1 MTENATETEIEA
13 KTKPQPTM
21 RNLRVWNIVV
31 GFAHLIQGI
40 LIVVL
45 SNDFALPI
53 TASYMSG
60 PPGAPLQEPVVL
72 LDTPLGW
79 GVALFF
85 FLSAFFHFLVS
96 LPGVYE
102 RYSNGLL
109 ARHNYYR
116 WVEYSVSSSVMIV
129 LIAQII
135 GISDAAALIAIFGVN
150 ASMIL
155 FGWVQEKYVKPGNGD
170 MLPFAFGSFAG
181 SVPWLIFL
189 LYLIAPNN
197 TLNEQAPAFVYAI
210 VVTIFLLFNCFAIVQ
225 WLQYKKKPI
234 NYVRGEK
241 AYIVLSL
248 VAKSALAWQIFAN
261 TLIPPA

>member
-1 MTENATETEIEA
+1 MAADKSSKVKAE
-13 KTKPQPTM
+13 PTM
-21 RNLRVWNIVV
+21 RNLRIWNISV
-31 GFAHLIQGI
+31 GFAHLIQGV

-60 PPGAPLQEPVVL
+60 PPGAPLQQPVVL

-96 LPGVYE
+96 LPGIYE
-102 RYSNGLL
+102 RYTTGLSE
-109 ARHNYYR
+109 RHNYYR
-116 WVEYSVSSSVMIV
+116 WVEYSISSSVMIV

-135 GISDAAALIAIFGVN
+135 GISDAAAIIAIFGVN

-155 FGWVQEKYVKPGNGD
+155 FGWVQEKYVKPGAGD
-170 MLPFAFGSFAG
+170 MVPFAFGSFAG
-181 SVPWLIFL
+181 SVPWLVFL

-197 TLNEQAPAFVYAI
+197 QLDAQAPAFVYAI
-210 VVTIFLLFNCFAIVQ
+210 VVTLFLLFNCFAIVQ
-225 WLQYKKKPI
+225 WLQYKKNPI

-248 VAKSALAWQIFAN
+248 VAKSVLAWQIFAN
-261 TLIPPA
+261 TLIPTG